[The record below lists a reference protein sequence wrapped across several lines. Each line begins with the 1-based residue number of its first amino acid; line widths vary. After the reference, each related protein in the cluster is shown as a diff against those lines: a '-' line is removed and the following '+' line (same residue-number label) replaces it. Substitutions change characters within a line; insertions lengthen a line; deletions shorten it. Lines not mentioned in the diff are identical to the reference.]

1 MLLLSFPTLQHSPRP
16 LNLVIL
22 LSPLTLQLALP
33 GWMRALPLQM
43 GRLLLGLWRFNRLA
57 FASVTTDVGSWG
69 ASIGLSGLSQTLA
82 CSNALRPVIKNC
94 CIVQEAR

>member
-43 GRLLLGLWRFNRLA
+43 GRLLGLWRFNCLA

-69 ASIGLSGLSQTLA
+69 ASIGLSGSLRTLA
-82 CSNALRPVIKNC
+82 CSNALRPVIKWH